1 VLALEL
7 AKDGKPSRIELIPYA
22 VNSFR

>member
-7 AKDGKPSRIELIPYA
+7 DKDGKLSRIELIPYA
-22 VNSFR
+22 VNST

>member
-7 AKDGKPSRIELIPYA
+7 AKDGKQSRIELIPYA
-22 VNSFR
+22 VNST